1 MKIKALDEL
10 NTISDQL
17 EDLIEKQLNTWYSQ
31 RELSGE
37 ILRDLETVS
46 NELSKTINQI
56 QEVSQWQNLNRSEMN
71 LINISGKN

>member
-1 MKIKALDEL
+1 MKTKVLNEL

-31 RELSGE
+31 SELSGE
-37 ILRDLETVS
+37 ILKDLETVF

-56 QEVSQWQNLNRSEMN
+56 QEVSQ
-71 LINISGKN
+71 

>member
-1 MKIKALDEL
+1 MKIKVLNEL

-56 QEVSQWQNLNRSEMN
+56 QELSQ
-71 LINISGKN
+71 

>member
-1 MKIKALDEL
+1 MKTKVLNEL

-56 QEVSQWQNLNRSEMN
+56 QELSQ
-71 LINISGKN
+71 

>member
-1 MKIKALDEL
+1 MKTEVLNEL

-17 EDLIEKQLNTWYSQ
+17 EDLIEKQLNTWYSE

-37 ILRDLETVS
+37 ILRDLEIVS

-56 QEVSQWQNLNRSEMN
+56 REVSQ
-71 LINISGKN
+71 

>member
-1 MKIKALDEL
+1 MKTKVLNEL

-37 ILRDLETVS
+37 ILRDLEIVS

-56 QEVSQWQNLNRSEMN
+56 RELSQ
-71 LINISGKN
+71 

>member
-1 MKIKALDEL
+1 MKIKVLNEL

-56 QEVSQWQNLNRSEMN
+56 QELSQWQDLNRSEMN

>member
-1 MKIKALDEL
+1 MKTKVLNEL

-17 EDLIEKQLNTWYSQ
+17 EDLIEKQLNTWYSE

-37 ILRDLETVS
+37 ILRHLEIVS

-56 QEVSQWQNLNRSEMN
+56 REVSQ
-71 LINISGKN
+71 

>member
-1 MKIKALDEL
+1 MKTKVLNEL

-17 EDLIEKQLNTWYSQ
+17 EDLIEKELNTWYSQ

-56 QEVSQWQNLNRSEMN
+56 RELSQ
-71 LINISGKN
+71 

>member
-1 MKIKALDEL
+1 MKTKVLNEL

-17 EDLIEKQLNTWYSQ
+17 EDLIEKQLNTWYSE

-37 ILRDLETVS
+37 ILRDLEIVS

-56 QEVSQWQNLNRSEMN
+56 RELSQ
-71 LINISGKN
+71 

>member
-1 MKIKALDEL
+1 MKIKVLDEL

-56 QEVSQWQNLNRSEMN
+56 QEVSQ
-71 LINISGKN
+71 

>member
-1 MKIKALDEL
+1 MKTEVLNEL

-31 RELSGE
+31 RELSSE
-37 ILRDLETVS
+37 ILRDLEIVS

-56 QEVSQWQNLNRSEMN
+56 REVSQ
-71 LINISGKN
+71 

>member
-1 MKIKALDEL
+1 MKTEVLNEL

-31 RELSGE
+31 RELSSE
-37 ILRDLETVS
+37 ILRDLEIVS

-56 QEVSQWQNLNRSEMN
+56 RELSQ
-71 LINISGKN
+71 

>member
-1 MKIKALDEL
+1 MKTKVLNEL

-37 ILRDLETVS
+37 ILKDLETVF

-56 QEVSQWQNLNRSEMN
+56 QEVSQ
-71 LINISGKN
+71 

>member
-1 MKIKALDEL
+1 MKTKVFNEL

-17 EDLIEKQLNTWYSQ
+17 EDLIEKQLNTWYSE

-37 ILRDLETVS
+37 ILRDLEIVS

-56 QEVSQWQNLNRSEMN
+56 REVSQ
-71 LINISGKN
+71 

>member
-1 MKIKALDEL
+1 MKTKVLNEL

-17 EDLIEKQLNTWYSQ
+17 EDLNEKQLNTWYSQ

-37 ILRDLETVS
+37 ILKDLETIS

-56 QEVSQWQNLNRSEMN
+56 QEVSQ
-71 LINISGKN
+71 

>member
-1 MKIKALDEL
+1 MKIKVLNEL

-17 EDLIEKQLNTWYSQ
+17 EDLIEKQLKTWYSQ

-56 QEVSQWQNLNRSEMN
+56 QELSQWQDLNRSEMN

>member
-1 MKIKALDEL
+1 MKTKVLNEL

-37 ILRDLETVS
+37 ILRDLEIVS

-56 QEVSQWQNLNRSEMN
+56 QEVSQ
-71 LINISGKN
+71 

>member
-1 MKIKALDEL
+1 MKTKVLNEL

-37 ILRDLETVS
+37 ILRDLEIVS

-56 QEVSQWQNLNRSEMN
+56 REVSQ
-71 LINISGKN
+71 

>member
-1 MKIKALDEL
+1 MKTKVLNEL

-37 ILRDLETVS
+37 ILRDLETIS

-56 QEVSQWQNLNRSEMN
+56 QEVSQ
-71 LINISGKN
+71 

>member
-1 MKIKALDEL
+1 MKIKVLDEL

-56 QEVSQWQNLNRSEMN
+56 QELSQ
-71 LINISGKN
+71 

>member
-1 MKIKALDEL
+1 MKIKVLNEL

-56 QEVSQWQNLNRSEMN
+56 QEVSQ
-71 LINISGKN
+71 

>member
-1 MKIKALDEL
+1 MRTKVLNEL

-56 QEVSQWQNLNRSEMN
+56 QEVSQ
-71 LINISGKN
+71 

>member
-1 MKIKALDEL
+1 MKTKILNEL

-17 EDLIEKQLNTWYSQ
+17 EDLIEKQLNTWYSE

-37 ILRDLETVS
+37 ILRDLEIVS

-56 QEVSQWQNLNRSEMN
+56 WEVSQ
-71 LINISGKN
+71 

>member
-1 MKIKALDEL
+1 MKTKVLNEL

-17 EDLIEKQLNTWYSQ
+17 EDLIEKQLNTWYSE

-37 ILRDLETVS
+37 ILRDLEIVS

-56 QEVSQWQNLNRSEMN
+56 REVSQ
-71 LINISGKN
+71 

>member
-1 MKIKALDEL
+1 MKTKVLNEL

-17 EDLIEKQLNTWYSQ
+17 EDLIEKQLNTRYSE

-37 ILRDLETVS
+37 ILRDLEIVS

-56 QEVSQWQNLNRSEMN
+56 REVSQ
-71 LINISGKN
+71 

>member
-1 MKIKALDEL
+1 MKIKVLNEL

-37 ILRDLETVS
+37 ILKDLETVS

-56 QEVSQWQNLNRSEMN
+56 QELSQ
-71 LINISGKN
+71 

>member
-1 MKIKALDEL
+1 MKIKVLDEL

-56 QEVSQWQNLNRSEMN
+56 QEVSQWQDLNRSEMN

>member
-1 MKIKALDEL
+1 MKTKVLNEL

-37 ILRDLETVS
+37 ILKDLEIVS

-56 QEVSQWQNLNRSEMN
+56 RELSQ
-71 LINISGKN
+71 

>member
-1 MKIKALDEL
+1 MKTKVLNEL

-17 EDLIEKQLNTWYSQ
+17 EDLIEKQLNTWYSE

-56 QEVSQWQNLNRSEMN
+56 QEVSQ
-71 LINISGKN
+71 